1 MNVFKT
7 FEQRMNSIFGA
18 APQGFTAPISLRK
31 LARRAAREM
40 EAETFVVD
48 GVNTAPALYT
58 ILVSSADDA
67 TMRALYPQFIAEL
80 SDLVEQEGKRHN
92 YVFVG
97 KPLARFMVDPS
108 LRSGR
113 FAVFAENVDVRTLNR
128 LRIEEEA
135 FLSGAS
141 TLGGATSAA
150 ASAVEIPRS
159 KKRQKRAILKQP
171 VEAPM
176 AVPEPQTHEDD
187 AITPAPAVKPAP
199 VVIPTPVAAPVPV
212 ALSEPEPAAE
222 PASPLVSRVPGIAS
236 EHMRAIPVP
245 DPVAIPIS
253 GSPLT
258 DDSIGLGV
266 IPTDYVDSQYADA
279 LAPSPAPTARPVS
292 IPVTQ
297 RRPQAQPAPAATPA
311 TAPVSQSEQN
321 YTCTLIDHQSGR
333 SYIASAPSAIIGR
346 ERSEGAVV
354 LRDPNVS
361 RRHAQISW
369 DGRGWRIKDLHSTNG
384 TLVNDVDITEC
395 ALHDGDLITVG
406 LMNLE
411 FREN

>member
-7 FEQRMNSIFGA
+7 FEQRMNDVFGA

-67 TMRALYPQFIAEL
+67 TMRALYPQFTAEL
-80 SDLVEQEGKRHN
+80 SDLVEQEGKRRN

-108 LRSGR
+108 LRSGK
-113 FAVFAENVDVRTLNR
+113 FAVFAENVDARTLNR

-141 TLGGATSAA
+141 TLGGAASAA
-150 ASAVEIPRS
+150 APAVEIPRS
-159 KKRQKRAILKQP
+159 SKRQKRAVLKQP
-171 VEAPM
+171 VETPM
-176 AVPEPQTHEDD
+176 AVPEPQEQENDV
-187 AITPAPAVKPAP
+187 ITPAPAVEPAP
-199 VVIPTPVAAPVPV
+199 TVIPTPVAAPVPV
-212 ALSEPEPAAE
+212 AVSKPEPAAE

-245 DPVAIPIS
+245 DPVAIPVS

-279 LAPSPAPTARPVS
+279 LAPSPAPTSQPIS

-297 RRPQAQPAPAATPA
+297 RRPQAQPAPVAAPTA
-311 TAPVSQSEQN
+311 APVSQPEVN

-333 SYIASAPSAIIGR
+333 SYIASAPNAIIGR